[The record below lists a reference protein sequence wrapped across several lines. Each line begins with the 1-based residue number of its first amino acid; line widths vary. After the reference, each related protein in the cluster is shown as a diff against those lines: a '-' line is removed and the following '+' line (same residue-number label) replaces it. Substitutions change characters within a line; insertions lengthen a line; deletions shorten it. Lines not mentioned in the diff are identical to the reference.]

1 MLPDICPGDKL
12 LPNIIISP
20 DIAKIIEVSVILEIV
35 SFRKTYQETT
45 SIIRAYWF

>member
-20 DIAKIIEVSVILEIV
+20 DIAKIIEANVILDIF
-35 SFRKTYQETT
+35 SF
-45 SIIRAYWF
+45 